1 MQNSLTT
8 FMRSEEV
15 TEMTSDRRR
24 EETNTKDINV
34 WQKERFMIAI

>member
-24 EETNTKDINV
+24 EETNTKDINA
-34 WQKERFMIAI
+34 WQKEGFMTAI